1 MFLQTAPADTTSYML
16 IGFALIF
23 GTIGLYVLSLYVR
36 SRNLKKD
43 LAVLAEVEPPRQ
55 NS

>member
-1 MFLQTAPADTTSYML
+1 MFLQNAPADTTSYML
-16 IGFALIF
+16 MGFALIF

-43 LAVLAEVEPPRQ
+43 LAVLAEVEPRQ
-55 NS
+55 EN

>member
-1 MFLQTAPADTTSYML
+1 MLLQTAPADTTSYML

-43 LAVLAEVEPPRQ
+43 LAVLAEVEPRREGG
-55 NS
+55 